1 MIMKAGDVRIGSPGT
16 PAEGKAFFLIESTR
30 EGSLPVFQGF
40 WKVRVQGVVEVFP
53 GSWLNR
59 WTRPLME
66 A

>member
-1 MIMKAGDVRIGSPGT
+1 MKAGDVRIGSPGT

-30 EGSLPVFQGF
+30 ERALPVFGGF